1 MSTHTATLR
10 LVRDQSGER
19 VVVDQADDV
28 IWISD
33 ELLRQCAYPDRERST
48 GDLEVDGDLI
58 TFGTSGEGLGRLTYR
73 LVGRHEA
80 GGYHIAE
87 REGSTP

>member
-1 MSTHTATLR
+1 MSAHT
-10 LVRDQSGER
+10 
-19 VVVDQADDV
+19 VVVRRVEDEHGARAVVDYADDV

-48 GDLEVDGDLI
+48 GDLEVNGDLI

>member
-10 LVRDQSGER
+10 LVRDQSGAR
-19 VVVDQADDV
+19 AVVDYADDV